1 MSEQNGPSEGPG
13 PGPGSDSGWWPTQT
27 WKSSSSSSSATAAA
41 TSSSTSTS
49 VAGCA
54 SISVSCATSSSSP
67 TSSSTSTNTSATCC
81 PLSCIGVSMS
91 PSRSTETGKNVSVTT
106 INVPPNQEMHDGKG
120 VCKYLGG
127 QNGVTVSVVSTSV
140 LGCGN
145 AVPTSG
151 ICTNTGP
158 HSIGI
163 GIGGILAAN
172 AADIDDP
179 EDSDGEIS
187 KIDFR
192 GVNLRSKK
200 KRDVSGNQ
208 NGDKIGDGDANGDG
222 AGCCDDNSQRQPERP
237 MSWEGELSDQ
247 EMSSNTITNQ
257 DHNEETSMEGVQ
269 VCSTSPGPMEQ
280 KFPIKSE
287 PDFRSSPAFTIG
299 SFHDA
304 GLPMTHN
311 QQLQQQ
317 QQQQRG
323 IENLEQTQQSDLPLL
338 VGKLLGG
345 YNNSTPNHSPILNPR
360 HHLTKHSHTRSQ
372 VPSPDSAIHS
382 AYSVFSSPTQSP
394 HAARHSALAGSPI
407 PSSSLSLS
415 RHSFNNST
423 SSLSLSLSHSLSR
436 NNSDAS
442 SSCYSYG
449 SLSPPTHS
457 PVQQSRHPHS
467 HSQHHQHQVAQGSP
481 LHLPTASSAV
491 AAHHYSSSSVPGSEL
506 SPDGHPVAE
515 DQEDCRIPSAPSGIS
530 TRQQLI
536 NSPCPICGD
545 KISGFHYGIFSCES
559 CKGFFK
565 RTVQNRKNYVCLR
578 GAGCPVTVA
587 TRKKCPACRFD
598 KCLNMGMKLE
608 AIREDRTRGGRS
620 TYQCTYT
627 LPANLVG
634 SPAGGMG
641 GSEKLTAAGNCSP
654 APAGSEHHYS
664 VRYHS
669 NHSHKLQVPQL
680 LQDIMDVEHLWH
692 YNDNDRVSGG
702 ISGNTRSISIS
713 GDSNMLLGGFGSGAS
728 APGGTATVIG
738 AGNNGGAVECSSND
752 SSNVDT
758 NNRRGESGSPT
769 GSTSTGASDQ
779 HSTNGNTVNNSN
791 SQIASN
797 SNNGNPTQHPDFLSN
812 LCNIADHRLYKI
824 VKWCK
829 SLPLFKNIS
838 IDDQICLLINSW
850 CELLLFSCCFRSM
863 NSPGEIRVSLGK
875 SITLE
880 QARELGLATCIERM
894 LAFTNNLRRLRVDQ
908 YEYVAMKVIVLLTSD
923 ISELK
928 EPEKVRASQEKA
940 LHALQQYTI
949 AKYPEMPAK
958 FGELLLRIPDLQR
971 TCQAGKELLSAKRE
985 GEGSSFNLLM
995 ELLRGDH

>member
-13 PGPGSDSGWWPTQT
+13 PGPGSDSTSWWPSTQT
-27 WKSSSSSSSATAAA
+27 WKSSAAASSSTSSTPTSASVSVSCSASSSS
-41 TSSSTSTS
+41 TSSSTSINS
-49 VAGCA
+49 
-54 SISVSCATSSSSP
+54 
-67 TSSSTSTNTSATCC
+67 SATCC
-81 PLSCIGVSMS
+81 PSSCIGVSCTMS

-106 INVPPNQEMHDGKG
+106 INVPPNQEMHDAKG

-127 QNGVTVSVVSTSV
+127 QNGVTVSVVSTSI
-140 LGCGN
+140 LGCGNAN

-151 ICTNTGP
+151 ICTNTGS

-208 NGDKIGDGDANGDG
+208 NGDKIDDGEANGDG
-222 AGCCDDNSQRQPERP
+222 GGCCDDNSQQQPERP

-287 PDFRSSPAFTIG
+287 PDFRSSPGFTIG
-299 SFHDA
+299 SFHDG

-311 QQLQQQ
+311 LQLQQQ

-323 IENLEQTQQSDLPLL
+323 IENIEQTQQSDLPLL

-345 YNNSTPNHSPILNPR
+345 YNNSTPNHSPVLNPR

-394 HAARHSALAGSPI
+394 HAARHSALGAGSPI

-457 PVQQSRHPHS
+457 PVQQPRHPHS

-481 LHLPTASSAV
+481 LHLPASSAV

-515 DQEDCRIPSAPSGIS
+515 DQEDCRLPSAPSGIS

-627 LPANLVG
+627 LPNLVG
-634 SPAGGMG
+634 SPAGMT
-641 GSEKLTAAGNCSP
+641 SEKLTTAGNCSP

-669 NHSHKLQVPQL
+669 NHSYKMQVVPQL

-692 YNDNDRVSGG
+692 YNDNDRISGSGG
-702 ISGNTRSISIS
+702 ILGSVRNTGS
-713 GDSNMLLGGFGSGAS
+713 DSLLLSGSGSGPALS
-728 APGGTATVIG
+728 GTGTATSIG
-738 AGNNGGAVECSSND
+738 VGNNGGAVECSSND

-758 NNRRGESGSPT
+758 SSRRGETASPT
-769 GSTSTGASDQ
+769 DSILTGASDQ
-779 HSTNGNTVNNSN
+779 HSTNGNTTNNSN

-797 SNNGNPTQHPDFLSN
+797 SNGNSAQHPDFLSN

-863 NSPGEIRVSLGK
+863 STPGEIRVSLGK

-880 QARELGLATCIERM
+880 QARQLGLATCIERM
-894 LAFTNNLRRLRVDQ
+894 LTFTNNLRRLRVDQ

-923 ISELK
+923 TSELK

-940 LHALQQYTI
+940 LQALQQYTI
-949 AKYPEMPAK
+949 ARYPEMPAK

-971 TCQAGKELLSAKRE
+971 TCQAGKELLSAKRAE

>member
-13 PGPGSDSGWWPTQT
+13 PGPGSDSTWWPNAQS
-27 WKSSSSSSSATAAA
+27 WKSSATASSSTPTSATGSASVSVSCSASSSSS
-41 TSSSTSTS
+41 
-49 VAGCA
+49 
-54 SISVSCATSSSSP
+54 
-67 TSSSTSTNTSATCC
+67 TSSSTSTNSSATCC
-81 PLSCIGVSMS
+81 PSSCIGVSCTMS

-140 LGCGN
+140 LGCGNAN

-222 AGCCDDNSQRQPERP
+222 GGCCDDNSQQQPERP

-257 DHNEETSMEGVQ
+257 DHNEEMSMEGVQ

-287 PDFRSSPAFTIG
+287 PDFRSSPGFAIG
-299 SFHDA
+299 SFHD
-304 GLPMTHN
+304 GSLPMTHS

-345 YNNSTPNHSPILNPR
+345 YNNSTPNHSPVLNPR

-394 HAARHSALAGSPI
+394 HAARHSALGAGSPI

-457 PVQQSRHPHS
+457 PVQQPRHPHS
-467 HSQHHQHQVAQGSP
+467 HSQHHQVAQGSP
-481 LHLPTASSAV
+481 LHLPASSAV

-634 SPAGGMG
+634 SPAGGMTG
-641 GSEKLTAAGNCSP
+641 EKLTTAGNCSP

-664 VRYHS
+664 IRYHS
-669 NHSHKLQVPQL
+669 NHSHKMQVVPQL
-680 LQDIMDVEHLWH
+680 LQDIMDVEHLWY
-692 YNDNDRVSGG
+692 YNDNDRMSGSGG
-702 ISGNTRSISIS
+702 IFGSARNTG
-713 GDSNMLLGGFGSGAS
+713 GDSMLGGLGSGPAAS
-728 APGGTATVIG
+728 GTAVGIG
-738 AGNNGGAVECSSND
+738 AGNNGGVVECSSND

-758 NNRRGESGSPT
+758 NSRRETASPAN
-769 GSTSTGASDQ
+769 STLTGASDQ
-779 HSTNGNTVNNSN
+779 HSTNGNTTNNSN
-791 SQIASN
+791 SQIVNN
-797 SNNGNPTQHPDFLSN
+797 SNGNSAQHPDFLSN

-863 NSPGEIRVSLGK
+863 STPGEIRVSLGK

-880 QARELGLATCIERM
+880 QARQLGLATCIERM
-894 LAFTNNLRRLRVDQ
+894 LAFTDNLRRLRVDR

-923 ISELK
+923 TSELK

-940 LHALQQYTI
+940 LQALQQYTI
-949 AKYPEMPAK
+949 ARYPELPAK

-971 TCQAGKELLSAKRE
+971 TCQAGKELLSAKRAE

>member
-1 MSEQNGPSEGPG
+1 MSEQNGPTEGPG
-13 PGPGSDSGWWPTQT
+13 WWPPAQS
-27 WKSSSSSSSATAAA
+27 WKSQSAMFSFFSILDFSSF
-41 TSSSTSTS
+41 
-49 VAGCA
+49 
-54 SISVSCATSSSSP
+54 
-67 TSSSTSTNTSATCC
+67 
-81 PLSCIGVSMS
+81 L
-91 PSRSTETGKNVSVTT
+91 RSEGKN
-106 INVPPNQEMHDGKG
+106 

-127 QNGVTVSVVSTSV
+127 QNGVTVSVVSS
-140 LGCGN
+140 CG
-145 AVPTSG
+145 SG
-151 ICTNTGP
+151 GVDSGT
-158 HSIGI
+158 SIGSTESP
-163 GIGGILAAN
+163 N
-172 AADIDDP
+172 VDDV
-179 EDSDGEIS
+179 EDSDGEVS

-192 GVNLRSKK
+192 GVNLRTKK
-200 KRDVSGNQ
+200 KRDGSG
-208 NGDKIGDGDANGDG
+208 GH
-222 AGCCDDNSQRQPERP
+222 DNESCNENVQQQPERP

-257 DHNEETSMEGVQ
+257 DHEETSMEGVQ
-269 VCSTSPGPMEQ
+269 VCNASPGPQEH
-280 KFPIKSE
+280 KFPIKPE
-287 PDFRSSPAFTIG
+287 PDFRSSP
-299 SFHDA
+299 
-304 GLPMTHN
+304 GLSHSLNDTVLPLSHA
-311 QQLQQQ
+311 QQVQQQ
-317 QQQQRG
+317 QQHQHQHRG
-323 IENLEQTQQSDLPLL
+323 LDSLEQTQQNDLPLL

-345 YNNSTPNHSPILNPR
+345 YNCSTPNHSPVLNPR

-394 HAARHSALAGSPI
+394 HAARHSALGPGSPV

-457 PVQQSRHPHS
+457 PIQQPRHAHP
-467 HSQHHQHQVAQGSP
+467 QHHHQVAQGNP
-481 LHLPTASSAV
+481 LHLPAQSTAAS
-491 AAHHYSSSSVPGSEL
+491 HHYSAPGSEV
-506 SPDGHPVAE
+506 SSEGHPD
-515 DQEDCRIPSAPSGIS
+515 DQDDCRIPSAPTGIS

-627 LPANLVG
+627 LPANLIG
-634 SPAGGMG
+634 SPAGGMPGDKMTG
-641 GSEKLTAAGNCSP
+641 GSCSP
-654 APAGSEHHYS
+654 APPGSEHHHS
-664 VRYHS
+664 MRHHS
-669 NHSHKLQVPQL
+669 NHSHKIQAVPQL

-692 YNDNDRVSGG
+692 YNDNDRVGGSQNSG
-702 ISGNTRSISIS
+702 SAGNGSIS
-713 GDSNMLLGGFGSGAS
+713 GSSASGDPLASGATS
-728 APGGTATVIG
+728 NG
-738 AGNNGGAVECSSND
+738 A
-752 SSNVDT
+752 
-758 NNRRGESGSPT
+758 SGSNGNINSREPARPNSA
-769 GSTSTGASDQ
+769 GSVPASNHDHQ
-779 HSTNGNTVNNSN
+779 HSPTS
-791 SQIASN
+791 ASAN
-797 SNNGNPTQHPDFLSN
+797 VSPSPNPSCNPNGNPTQNPDFLSN

-863 NSPGEIRVSLGK
+863 STPGEIRVSLGK

-880 QARELGLATCIERM
+880 QARQLGLATCIERM

-923 ISELK
+923 TSELK

-940 LHALQQYTI
+940 LQALQQYTI
-949 AKYPEMPAK
+949 ARYPEMPAK

-971 TCQAGKELLSAKRE
+971 TCQAGKELLSAKRAE
-985 GEGSSFNLLM
+985 GEGCSFNLLM

>member
-13 PGPGSDSGWWPTQT
+13 PGPGSDSSWWPSTQT
-27 WKSSSSSSSATAAA
+27 WKSSAAASSSTSSTPTSASVSVSCSASSSS
-41 TSSSTSTS
+41 TSSSTS
-49 VAGCA
+49 
-54 SISVSCATSSSSP
+54 IN
-67 TSSSTSTNTSATCC
+67 SSTTCC
-81 PLSCIGVSMS
+81 PSSCIGVSCTMS

-106 INVPPNQEMHDGKG
+106 INVPPNQEMHDAKG

-140 LGCGN
+140 LGCGNAN

-208 NGDKIGDGDANGDG
+208 NGDKIGDGEANGDG
-222 AGCCDDNSQRQPERP
+222 RGCCDDNSQQQPERP

-287 PDFRSSPAFTIG
+287 PDFRSSPGFTIG
-299 SFHDA
+299 SFHDG

-345 YNNSTPNHSPILNPR
+345 YNNSTPNHSPVLNPR

-394 HAARHSALAGSPI
+394 HAARHSALGAGSPI

-481 LHLPTASSAV
+481 LHLPASSAV

-515 DQEDCRIPSAPSGIS
+515 DQEDCRLPSAPSGIS

-627 LPANLVG
+627 LPNLVG
-634 SPAGGMG
+634 SPAGMTN
-641 GSEKLTAAGNCSP
+641 EKMTTAGNCSP

-669 NHSHKLQVPQL
+669 NHSYKMQVVPQL

-692 YNDNDRVSGG
+692 YNDNDRISGSGG
-702 ISGNTRSISIS
+702 ILGSVRNTG
-713 GDSNMLLGGFGSGAS
+713 GDTLLFSGAGS
-728 APGGTATVIG
+728 SPALSGTGTATSIG
-738 AGNNGGAVECSSND
+738 VGNNGGAVECSSND

-758 NNRRGESGSPT
+758 NSRRGETASPT
-769 GSTSTGASDQ
+769 DSILTGASDQ
-779 HSTNGNTVNNSN
+779 HSTNGNTTNNSN

-797 SNNGNPTQHPDFLSN
+797 SNGNSAQHPDFLSN

-863 NSPGEIRVSLGK
+863 STPGEIRVSLGK

-880 QARELGLATCIERM
+880 QARQLGLATCIERM
-894 LAFTNNLRRLRVDQ
+894 LTFTNNLRRLRVDQ

-923 ISELK
+923 TSELK

-940 LHALQQYTI
+940 LQALQQYTI
-949 AKYPEMPAK
+949 ARYPEMPAK

-971 TCQAGKELLSAKRE
+971 TCQAGKELLSAKRAE